1 MPGHNGLAS
10 SAEAGGDMGERRF
23 RFGVIGED
31 IRTSEQLASQARRA
45 EALGFSTLLLRDH
58 FVTEPFG
65 EQFAP
70 LVGLMAAAAATT
82 SLRVGT
88 LVLDNDYRHPVLLA
102 KEVTSLDVLS
112 GGRFEL
118 GLGAGWL
125 RDEYD
130 RAGLTFDPAGVRVDR
145 LEESV
150 QLLKRLLGGEEV
162 SYDGKHYS
170 IGGLRTFPR
179 PAQRP
184 HPPIL
189 LGAGSRRMLGI
200 AGREGDI
207 VNILPKALPEG
218 TISDDLA
225 ERSPETI
232 ERKVGW
238 VREAA
243 GERFEELEL
252 GMIVS
257 VAPGADARA
266 AAERRAVERG
276 WGAEA
281 AERVLEMP
289 SVLAGPVER
298 VVDRL
303 QAHRERLGLSY
314 YVVSSE
320 DVELAAPVV
329 ERLAGR

>member
-1 MPGHNGLAS
+1 
-10 SAEAGGDMGERRF
+10 MGERPF
-23 RFGVIGED
+23 RFGVVGED
-31 IRTSEQLASQARRA
+31 IRTAEQLTAEARRL

-70 LVGLMAAAAATT
+70 MVGLMAAAAATT

-88 LVLDNDYRHPVLLA
+88 LVIDNDYRHPVLLA
-102 KEVTSLDVLS
+102 KEAASLDVLS

-130 RAGLTFDPAGVRVDR
+130 HAGLPFDPAGVRVDR

-162 SYDGKHYS
+162 SHDGKHYS
-170 IGGLRTFPR
+170 TSGLRTFPR
-179 PAQRP
+179 PVQRP

-189 LGAGSRRMLGI
+189 IGAGSRRMLGI
-200 AGREGDI
+200 AGREADI
-207 VNILPKALPEG
+207 VNILPKALPNG

-232 ERKVGW
+232 GRKVGW

-243 GERFEELEL
+243 GERFDDLEL

-257 VAPGADARA
+257 VAGGDDPRA

-281 AERVLEMP
+281 AERVLAMP
-289 SVLAGPVER
+289 SVLAGPAGHVSER
-298 VVDRL
+298 L
-303 QAHRERLGLSY
+303 EANRERFGLTY

-320 DVELAAPVV
+320 DVEQVAPVV